1 MAKKK
6 SSVSGE
12 NAPAP
17 KGKEAFRLIVGLFFA
32 ALSVYTFVALS
43 SYLFTW
49 AEDQSLLS
57 RSDVWSSFVPVENGG
72 GKLGFFWS
80 NLLLSELFGLG
91 AFIIPFF
98 FLGVAIYS
106 LNIRRIRL
114 LRLFFLSAFGAIIF
128 SVFFSYVFSFT
139 KVNTWFGN
147 GVGGSYGYY
156 VNEWLISML
165 GPIGAGAVVA
175 VLLFVWLI
183 ILNYKFVLW
192 FNRGIN
198 NIFHHKPKVKAD
210 KLAAADPADPAAE
223 EGVGV
228 AAVVNE
234 VIAPTGKGFNEDV
247 VFEVEGDGEGEE
259 DANVLGVNSSDI
271 KDLAASAAGINA
283 AGQGR
288 IPMSINDAFAAAA
301 AGHAPGASA
310 DNSSNVDDLPDE
322 FNSADSKFEIE
333 EDDENEDFLKDIP
346 KGSLDTLFDPRLDLS
361 NYQLPPMDLLDDYKN
376 KIYKVPHD
384 ELEKNNR
391 KIVKTLGDYKIQI
404 ERIFART
411 GPTVT
416 LYEIV
421 PAAGV
426 RISQIKRL
434 EDDIA
439 LSLAARGVRII
450 APIPGTNAVGIEVAN
465 DHPSIVPM
473 RSILEDPKF
482 RNSNFELPIVL
493 GRTISNEA
501 LCFDLTKMPHL
512 LVAGATGQGKSVG
525 LNAVI
530 TSLLYTKH
538 PSELKF
544 VLVDPKKVE
553 LSLYSK
559 LERHFLAKLPDSDD
573 AIITDTQKVV
583 YTLRSLCIEM
593 DARYDLLKLAHVRN
607 IKEYNEK
614 FLSRRLN
621 PNKGHRFMP
630 FIVVIIDE
638 FADLLMTA
646 GREIEDP
653 IARLAQLARAI
664 GIHLVIAT
672 QRPTTNII
680 TGLIKANFPARMA
693 FRVISNI
700 DSRTI
705 LDQSGAN
712 QLIGRGDMLFSTGGE
727 LTRVQCA
734 MIDTPEVER
743 ITEYIGS
750 QRGYSSAYFLPE
762 YVGEEGE
769 SSGGVGDVDLNKRDK
784 LFEEAAKLIVQY
796 QQGST
801 SLIQRRM
808 NLGYNRAGR
817 IMDQLEAA
825 GIVGPFEGSKARQ
838 VLITDYNSLDRI
850 LKSLE

>member
-1 MAKKK
+1 MAKRKK
-6 SSVSGE
+6 DIAAAE
-12 NAPAP
+12 MAPPP
-17 KGKEAFRLIVGLFFA
+17 KGREAFRLLTGLFFA
-32 ALSVYTFVALS
+32 VVSVYTLIALL

-57 RSDVWSSFVPVENGG
+57 NPEIWSTIVPVENGA
-72 GKLGFFWS
+72 GKLGFFWANFLVS
-80 NLLLSELFGLG
+80 KLFGLG
-91 AFIIPFF
+91 AFTIPF
-98 FLGVAIYS
+98 L
-106 LNIRRIRL
+106 
-114 LRLFFLSAFGAIIF
+114 FGAIAIYALRIRKINIVKLLF
-128 SVFFSYVFSFT
+128 LALYGAIAISLLFSFILGFT
-139 KVNTWFGN
+139 RLDDWFGS
-147 GVGGSYGYY
+147 GAGGSYGYFL
-156 VNEWLISML
+156 NKWLIGML
-165 GPIGAGAVVA
+165 GAFGAGAVIFI
-175 VLLFVWLI
+175 LFIVWLI
-183 ILNYKFVLW
+183 FIS
-192 FNRGIN
+192 N
-198 NIFHHKPKVKAD
+198 N
-210 KLAAADPADPAAE
+210 
-223 EGVGV
+223 
-228 AAVVNE
+228 VVIWLSRQ
-234 VIAPTGKGFNEDV
+234 IASLFKSKK
-247 VFEVEGDGEGEE
+247 GEE
-259 DANVLGVNSSDI
+259 HIENVKTEKRGNIAEKGSETEDKVI
-271 KDLAASAAGINA
+271 
-283 AGQGR
+283 
-288 IPMSINDAFAAAA
+288 
-301 AGHAPGASA
+301 
-310 DNSSNVDDLPDE
+310 
-322 FNSADSKFEIE
+322 FEIE
-333 EDDENEDFLKDIP
+333 NRDNNDAKGVESESKGDSKVEKDTADDLLIIEDNDSEEEFLKNLP
-346 KGSLDTLFDPRLDLS
+346 PGALDTLFDPRLDLS
-361 NYQLPPMDLLDDYKN
+361 NYKIPPITLLEDYRD
-376 KIYKVPHD
+376 KIYKVPQD

-391 KIVKTLGDYKIQI
+391 KIVKTLGDYKISI

-465 DHPSIVPM
+465 DKPSVVPM
-473 RSILEDPKF
+473 RSVLEDPRF
-482 RNSNFELPIVL
+482 RNAEYELPIVI

-501 LCFDLTKMPHL
+501 MTFDLAKMPHL

-525 LNAVI
+525 LNAII

-538 PSELKF
+538 PSEMKF

-559 LERHFLAKLPDSDD
+559 LEKHFLAKLPDTEDP
-573 AIITDTQKVV
+573 IITDTQKVV
-583 YTLRSLCIEM
+583 YTLKSLTIEM
-593 DARYDLLKLAHVRN
+593 DARYDLLKAAHVRTV
-607 IKEYNEK
+607 KEYNEK

-621 PNKGHRFMP
+621 PMKGHRYMP
-630 FIVVIIDE
+630 YIVVIIDE

-680 TGLIKANFPARMA
+680 TGLIKANFPARIA

-705 LDQSGAN
+705 LDTTGAN
-712 QLIGRGDMLFSTGGE
+712 QLVGRGDMLISVGGE

-734 MIDTPEVER
+734 FIDTSEVEK
-743 ITEYIGS
+743 IAEFIGS
-750 QRGYSSAYFLPE
+750 QQGYPSAHYLPE
-762 YVGEEGE
+762 YVGEDGDAN
-769 SSGGVGDVDLNKRDK
+769 GMNDVDLSKKDK
-784 LFEEAAKLIVQY
+784 LFEEAARLVVQY

-825 GIVGPFEGSKARQ
+825 GIVGPSEGSKARQ
-838 VLITDYNSLDRI
+838 VLITDLTSLDRI
-850 LKSLE
+850 LASLD